1 MSFIERCPEYMQEY
15 IYSVWVG
22 KGVLFREVSFRVVL
36 IEGFHCMKIRGNV
49 VWKYLE
55 QESVFV

>member
-22 KGVLFREVSFRVVL
+22 KGVVSFKGVL
-36 IEGFHCMKIRGNV
+36 IEAFHCMKIRGNV